1 MQPLDGESTARF
13 VIRVDYA
20 KRTIKVPP
28 TNVYHAFVHKLD
40 EPMRMLLDN
49 IHMNKQASGGGTVE
63 WDDVVAVCRDSLA
76 GVSLAQPNPAPTA
89 TASGTVFV

>member
-1 MQPLDGESTARF
+1 MQALDGESTARF

-40 EPMRMLLDN
+40 EPVRMLLDN
-49 IHMNKQASGGGTVE
+49 IRMNKRAIGGGTVE

-76 GVSLAQPNPAPTA
+76 GVSLAQPNPTPVVA
-89 TASGTVFV
+89 TSSAASV